1 MPGPVPLALAASAGL
16 AYLNAR
22 AAIWY
27 DLMLV
32 TTIVPVVAGMRYNCY
47 TGKLNLFYKLEAR
60 AKDSTSANRTFI
72 RFGDNSHTYA
82 EVYTL
87 ALRYGEWMRKSFGV
101 KKGDVVAVDFM
112 NSDKYILLIFGLW
125 AIGAK
130 PALINYNLRDKPL
143 LHCVS
148 AAKTALCIVDP
159 AVADALTDEL
169 RRALPDTRFEVF
181 GPELEAEANAA
192 EPVRLPDE
200 VRHETEGEA
209 AMGLLIYTSGT
220 TGLPKAAVVGWAKMT
235 VAGGF
240 TGGLLNMKVTDVY
253 YTCMPLYHSTAII
266 MGLSPVL
273 TRGATLAIGRKFS
286 VSHFWDDVRHLE
298 ATMIQYVGETCRYL
312 LTAPKQHD
320 PATGQDM
327 DRVHK
332 VRVAHGN
339 GLRPDVWKMFK
350 ERFGIETIVEF
361 YGATE
366 GSFATYNIS
375 KNDFS
380 LGAVGRNGWIYRLLM
395 WSAIAFVE
403 VDFDTDQPWRDPKTG
418 FCRRTS
424 AGDPGEFLLKVPPG
438 DDMAQRFQGYYGDA
452 KATESKILRD
462 AFSKGDAW
470 LRTGD
475 VMRFDADGLLFFHDR
490 IGDTFRWK
498 SENVS
503 TQEVAVA
510 LGHHD
515 AVREANVYGV
525 SVPHAEGRAGCAALI
540 MDGGGGGGGGGGVA
554 PEVLRDLAEYAGRS
568 LPKFAVPV
576 FLRIVG
582 EMQSTGTNK
591 QQKHGMREEGV
602 DPAKTGG
609 DQIYW
614 LRDGTYVPFT
624 PADWAKLSKGD
635 VRL

>member
-16 AYLNAR
+16 AYLNAK
-22 AAIWY
+22 ASIWY
-27 DLMLV
+27 DTKLAISV
-32 TTIVPVVAGMRYNCY
+32 IPAVGGMRYSCY
-47 TGKLNLFYKLEAR
+47 TGKLSLFYKLETH
-60 AKDSTSANRTFI
+60 AKAPSSANRTFI

-82 EVYTL
+82 EAYTL
-87 ALRYGEWMRKSFGV
+87 ALRYGEWMRKSFGI

-112 NSDKYILLIFGLW
+112 NSDKYIFIIFGLW

-130 PALINYNLRDKPL
+130 PALINYNLRDKSL

-148 AAKTALCIVDP
+148 AAKSALCLVDP
-159 AVADALTDEL
+159 AVADAVTDEI

-181 GPELEAEANAA
+181 GPELEAEVNAT

-200 VRHETEGEA
+200 VRHETQGEA
-209 AMGLLIYTSGT
+209 AMSLLIYTSGT

-240 TGGLLNMKVTDVY
+240 TSSLLSLKATDVY

-266 MGLSPVL
+266 MGLCPVL
-273 TRGATLAIGRKFS
+273 NRGATLAIGRKFS
-286 VSHFWDDVRHLE
+286 VSNFWDDVRRCE

-312 LTAPKQHD
+312 LAAPKQHD
-320 PATGQDM
+320 PVTGHDM
-327 DRVHK
+327 DKVHK
-332 VRVAHGN
+332 VRLAHGN
-339 GLRPDVWKMFK
+339 GLRPDVWRMFK

-366 GSFATYNIS
+366 GSFATYNVS

-380 LGAVGRNGWIYRLLM
+380 LGAVGRNGWIYRLLL
-395 WSAIAFVE
+395 SPAIAFVE
-403 VDFDTDQPWRDPKTG
+403 VDFDADQPWRDPKTG
-418 FCRRTS
+418 FCQQTRT
-424 AGDPGEFLLKVPPG
+424 GDPGEFLLKLPSG
-438 DDMAQRFQGYYGDA
+438 DDMASRFQGYYGDA
-452 KATESKILRD
+452 KATESKVLRD
-462 AFSKGDAW
+462 VFSKGDAW

-475 VMRFDADGLLFFHDR
+475 VMRLDANGLLFFHDR

-503 TQEVAVA
+503 TQEVGVV
-510 LGHHD
+510 LGHHE

-540 MDGGGGGGGGGGVA
+540 MDSAHKHGDAIA
-554 PEVLRDLAEYAGRS
+554 PSVLRDLAEYAGRS

-576 FLRIVG
+576 FLRVVS

-591 QQKHGMREEGV
+591 QQKHGMREQGV
-602 DPAKTGG
+602 DPAKTGD

-624 PADWAKLSKGD
+624 PGDWAKLSKGD